1 MMTRSRDMVMRVLRE
16 STLPLKPSE
25 ILSRLQKLGMYQDT
39 PRKSAI
45 QDINATLKKLAEQ
58 KKAVCA
64 MGAGGISEWSDLVP
78 APEFKPA
85 KVAKPK
91 PLKAAPQ
98 DRPITVLFSL
108 PPDKARAWADE
119 LNGLTYTL
127 NPTMSIMCKELEGFL
142 RKGIKSPEVMQ

>member
-25 ILSRLQKLGMYQDT
+25 ILSRLQKLGMYEAT
-39 PRKSAI
+39 PRKTAI
-45 QDINATLKKLAEQ
+45 QDINRVLKELAEA

-64 MGAGGISEWSDLVP
+64 MGASGISEWSDLVP
-78 APEFKPA
+78 ALTIKTEKI
-85 KVAKPK
+85 AKPK

-108 PPDKARAWADE
+108 PPDKAKAWADE
-119 LNGLTYTL
+119 LNGLTQKM
-127 NPTMSIMCKELEGFL
+127 NPTISSMCKELEGHI
-142 RKGIKSPEVMQ
+142 RASIKTPEVMQ

>member
-25 ILSRLQKLGMYQDT
+25 ILSRLQRLGMYQDT

-58 KKAVCA
+58 KKAICT
-64 MGAGGISEWSDLVP
+64 MGASGINEWSDLVP
-78 APEFKPA
+78 ALTIKTEKI
-85 KVAKPK
+85 AKPK

-127 NPTMSIMCKELEGFL
+127 NPVMSGMCKELEGHI
-142 RKGIKSPEVMQ
+142 RAGIKTPEVTQ

>member
-1 MMTRSRDMVMRVLRE
+1 MMTRSKDRVLQVLRE

-25 ILSRLQKLGMYQDT
+25 ILSRLQKLGMYEAT
-39 PRKSAI
+39 PRKTAI

-58 KKAVCA
+58 KKAICT
-64 MGAGGISEWSDLVP
+64 MGASGISEWSDLVP
-78 APEFKPA
+78 ALTIKTEKI
-85 KVAKPK
+85 AKPK

-108 PPDKARAWADE
+108 LPDKAKAWADD

-127 NPTMSIMCKELEGFL
+127 NPVMSGMCKEIEGHIRAGL
-142 RKGIKSPEVMQ
+142 KTPEASP

>member
-45 QDINATLKKLAEQ
+45 QDINATLKKLAES
-58 KKAVCA
+58 KKAVCT
-64 MGAGGISEWSDLVP
+64 MGASGISEWSDLVT

-91 PLKAAPQ
+91 ALKAPQ

-127 NPTMSIMCKELEGFL
+127 NPVMSSMCKELEGHI
-142 RKGIKSPEVMQ
+142 RAGIKTPEVTP

>member
-1 MMTRSRDMVMRVLRE
+1 MMTRSKDRVLQVLRE

-25 ILSRLQKLGMYQDT
+25 ILSRLQKLGMYEAT
-39 PRKSAI
+39 PRKTAI

-64 MGAGGISEWSDLVP
+64 MGASGINEWIDAP
-78 APEFKPA
+78 APAKPA
-85 KVAKPK
+85 VKVDKPK
-91 PLKAAPQ
+91 ALRAAPQ

-119 LNGLTYTL
+119 LVSLAYKL
-127 NPTMSIMCKELEGFL
+127 NPTISAMCKELEGHI
-142 RKGIKSPEVMQ
+142 RAGIKTPEVTQ

>member
-1 MMTRSRDMVMRVLRE
+1 MTRSRDMVMRVLRE

-25 ILSRLQKLGMYQDT
+25 ILSRLQKLGMYEAT
-39 PRKSAI
+39 PRKTAI
-45 QDINATLKKLAEQ
+45 QDINRVLKELAEA

-64 MGAGGISEWSDLVP
+64 MGAGGITEWSDLVP

-108 PPDKARAWADE
+108 PPKQAEVWADA
-119 LNGLTYTL
+119 LNDLTYML
-127 NPTMSIMCKELEGFL
+127 APTIGAMCKELEGHI
-142 RKGIKSPEVMQ
+142 RAGIKTPEMTQ